1 MKLTQ
6 TERFIHQFR
15 RLAKG
20 NPRVVTQVEKTFRYL
35 IAFPPAHPSLRMK
48 RVQGT
53 DAVFECSVN
62 MDLRITFEFVDEH
75 TILLRNI
82 NHHDKALKHY

>member
-20 NPRVVTQVEKTFRYL
+20 NPRVVAQVEKTPRGRTGAEWL
-35 IAFPPAHPSLRMK
+35 GKVDPVSHPH
-48 RVQGT
+48 G
-53 DAVFECSVN
+53 
-62 MDLRITFEFVDEH
+62 
-75 TILLRNI
+75 
-82 NHHDKALKHY
+82 HHQAR